1 MESKLNERRPSDSNM
16 NQFPAVFYP
25 KRSKKLLHALA
36 NDISDVI
43 RKTST
48 TANGGKEAKVVTYED
63 LIKDPQVMET
73 MKTRLGLSTFFYS
86 FTIIFKCER
95 QSWELLFVSV
105 HCFELEPKFFIN
117 GIFSCHFLSS
127 IRSAVYY
134 LETFFFNI
142 VFKKMFQRYF

>member
-1 MESKLNERRPSDSNM
+1 MILVEGSLTLKNSCFLQVMILFFSCWKHKMESKLNERRPSDSNM

-73 MKTRLGLSTFFYS
+73 MKTRLGLSTFFFYT
-86 FTIIFKCER
+86 FTSPGNYF
-95 QSWELLFVSV
+95 SSV
-105 HCFELEPKFFIN
+105 FTVLN
-117 GIFSCHFLSS
+117 
-127 IRSAVYY
+127 
-134 LETFFFNI
+134 
-142 VFKKMFQRYF
+142 

>member
-73 MKTRLGLSTFFYS
+73 MKTRLGLSTFFL
-86 FTIIFKCER
+86 CL
-95 QSWELLFVSV
+95 QSSSV
-105 HCFELEPKFFIN
+105 LVVAL
-117 GIFSCHFLSS
+117 G
-127 IRSAVYY
+127 
-134 LETFFFNI
+134 
-142 VFKKMFQRYF
+142 